1 MDLPSNHFTHVITN
15 FALVGIPDPR
25 AALSEI
31 YRVLR
36 PSGTAAFS
44 ICKSVG
50 WFDIARAATASIP
63 GAPPFPTWEEFCT
76 MFMKDPQP
84 SDGQWTKPEYFEE
97 QIRKAGFTDVKTV
110 LHENQTRCKNAEEYL
125 KVFTMVMNAILRN
138 AWSQEDLER
147 IEPHMQGAVVDELKH
162 RFGDGEIVLK
172 WEAYCI
178 TTKTPLS
185 KT

>member
-1 MDLPSNHFTHVITN
+1 MDLPSNNFTHVTTN

-31 YRVLR
+31 HRVLR

-44 ICKSVG
+44 IWKSVG

-97 QIRKAGFTDVKTV
+97 QIRKAGFADIKTI
-110 LHENQTRCKNAEEYL
+110 LHENQTQYKDTEEYL
-125 KVFTMVMNAILRN
+125 KNFTMMTNLILKKIFGEG
-138 AWSQEDLER
+138 WTKV
-147 IEPHMQGAVVDELKH
+147 EPHVQDAVANELKR
-162 RFGDGEIVLK
+162 RFGDGEIVLN
-172 WEAYCI
+172 WEAYCV
-178 TTKTPLS
+178 TAKVPPA
-185 KT
+185 KA